1 MKIKDLLSKE
11 NIFFGVQVPGNDK
24 KHALKEISK
33 LCAKC
38 SNLSEHTLYKTFLGR
53 EKVESTGFGSGVAI
67 PHAKLD
73 RLKEP
78 FIAIVHFA
86 EPVNWDSID
95 GKPVE
100 VAIALVMPTVDKDN
114 THLQVL
120 SYFSRKLVDES
131 FIDRL
136 LKAEDKDQMYQC
148 VLEEMGED

>member
-1 MKIKDLLSKE
+1 
-11 NIFFGVQVPGNDK
+11 
-24 KHALKEISK
+24 
-33 LCAKC
+33 
-38 SNLSEHTLYKTFLGR
+38 GR